1 MSKYYNSDNSN
12 YPIAGEFVSGEFVP
26 NDIGLKALDLL
37 KNKYK
42 TDFNIVPDARLP
54 FAFSG
59 GFRSQEKFGGSKDP
73 TTRNLFFQPGE
84 PVGLPVLLHEGGH
97 GGDQNLWERN
107 EIAAKNLTN
116 YKFNPQNLAGSFK
129 YILENEAL
137 PHVKSEAIA
146 QKAAADLTSTLD
158 PEAGQVVRSDP
169 WFAGYPMS
177 YVNKTARNFFGSG
190 PGRVTGYET
199 VKNNLPFFEPIND
212 SNDVPIDVFV
222 GPNLKIIK
230 DFSDPSVQ
238 NVYNQAQKKAAVF
251 LENYLG
257 QPVEEFEGG
266 KAKMRPFYMD
276 Q

>member
-1 MSKYYNSDNSN
+1 MAKYYNPDNAN

-42 TDFNIVPDARLP
+42 TDFNIVPDTRLP
-54 FAFSG
+54 LGTTGA
-59 GFRSQEKFGGSKDP
+59 FRSQEKFGGSKDP
-73 TTRNLFFQPGE
+73 TTRNLFFQPAE

-97 GGDQNLWERN
+97 GGDQNLSERN
-107 EIAAKNLTN
+107 EIATKNLTN
-116 YKFNPQNLAGSFK
+116 YRFNPQNLAGSFK

-137 PHVKSEAIA
+137 RHVKSEAIA

-158 PEAGQVVRSDP
+158 PEAGQAVRSNP
-169 WFAGYPMS
+169 GFAGYPMS
-177 YVNKTARNFFGSG
+177 YVNETARNFFGSG
-190 PGRVTGYET
+190 PGRVTGY
-199 VKNNLPFFEPIND
+199 K
-212 SNDVPIDVFV
+212 NDVPTDVFV

-230 DFSDPSVQ
+230 DFLDPSVQ